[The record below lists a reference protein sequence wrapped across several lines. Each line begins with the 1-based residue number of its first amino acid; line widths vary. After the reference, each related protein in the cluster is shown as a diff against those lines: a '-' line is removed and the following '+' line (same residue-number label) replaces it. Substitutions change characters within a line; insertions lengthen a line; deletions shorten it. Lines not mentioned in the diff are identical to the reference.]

1 MQSTKVSSRAAERL
15 ILEIR
20 TRTCA
25 GETYYC
31 SCSGA
36 QPLTHEHNNIFPIP
50 SLYLYRR
57 YTEEIPNKCL
67 SKDSD
72 TPAPLCLITNE

>member
-1 MQSTKVSSRAAERL
+1 MQSIKVSSRAAERL

-36 QPLTHEHNNIFPIP
+36 QPLSHEHNQYFSYFFPIP
-50 SLYLYRR
+50 LSKVYRR
-57 YTEEIPNKCL
+57 DTEQMSFEG
-67 SKDSD
+67 
-72 TPAPLCLITNE
+72 

>member
-31 SCSGA
+31 NCSGA
-36 QPLTHEHNNIFPIP
+36 QLLTPEHNQYFSYSFPIP
-50 SLYLYRR
+50 LSKVYRR
-57 YTEEIPNKCL
+57 DTEQ
-67 SKDSD
+67 
-72 TPAPLCLITNE
+72 TPF